1 MKSLILLAAF
11 FCGAFFGIAPGAHLA
26 QDKSTGG
33 AKGTVK
39 SVAGKPISG
48 VAVEVKQDGKTVANG
63 RTDNKGNFSIV
74 GLKPNVYIF
83 VFTKTGLS
91 EGVSKPL
98 EIKANT
104 VATLKRLILTVD
116 PGALAIIRGSVFDH
130 DGRIARNVKVEIL
143 RVTGDGTKRIGE
155 RFTDIN
161 GEFGLRLPPEPAR
174 YRFVVKSADGAPTNK
189 DLEIDGAEVYRFAV
203 SLKPVK
209 SEQ

>member
-1 MKSLILLAAF
+1 MKSLILLFAF
-11 FCGAFFGIAPGAHLA
+11 FCIASGTGLA
-26 QDKSTGG
+26 QDKSTGS

-39 SVAGKPISG
+39 SVEGKGVSG
-48 VAVEVKQDGKTVANG
+48 VAVEVKQNGKTVANG

-74 GLKPNVYIF
+74 GLKPNVYVF

-98 EIKANT
+98 EIKAGT
-104 VATLKRLILTVD
+104 VTTLKRLILTVD
-116 PGALAIIRGSVFDH
+116 QGSLAIIRGSVFDH

-161 GEFGLRLPPEPAR
+161 GEFGFRLPPEPAR
-174 YRFVVKSADGAPTNK
+174 YRFVVKPEDGAPTNK
-189 DLEIDGAEVYRFAV
+189 DLDVDGAEVYRFAV
-203 SLKPVK
+203 SLKPAK